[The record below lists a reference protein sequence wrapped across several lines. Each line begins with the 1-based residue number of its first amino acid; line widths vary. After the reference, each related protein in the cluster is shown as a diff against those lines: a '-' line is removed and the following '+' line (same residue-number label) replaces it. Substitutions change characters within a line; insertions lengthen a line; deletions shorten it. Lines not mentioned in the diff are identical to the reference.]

1 MRKIFYG
8 LAIFFGL
15 IIGGFFILDNFV
27 LHGGLTAISSAVIN
41 PGDFTAHELAIEK
54 MWGKDIFFWS
64 ITGPRHVSTTEKAIL
79 EGVTT
84 KDVSVCP
91 THRDFDNF
99 RCNYEMALLLEDK
112 SLCIETNSNLRIFDP
127 TICTTTIDA
136 ITSQDPSECEKIEKR
151 DRDPCYQD
159 LARILEDP
167 RICEQMSNSKHR
179 CYWNLAMSTGDEKL
193 CELSPFTQACTAIVN
208 RDDSICEEISERIEQ
223 SKCYYNIAIL
233 DRQPDLCDNIG
244 EEQASVYCRAAA
256 NYCLERDCT
265 FLAQRYT

>member
-1 MRKIFYG
+1 MKKLFYG

-15 IIGGFFILDNFV
+15 MIVGFFILDNFV
-27 LHGGLTAISSAVIN
+27 LHGALTVMIPAIIN
-41 PGDFTAHELAIEK
+41 PGDFTAQELAIEK

-64 ITGPRHVSTTEKAIL
+64 ITGPRQYPTEKAIL
-79 EGVTT
+79 DGVVTQ
-84 KDVSVCP
+84 DPSVCP

-99 RCNYEMALLLEDK
+99 RCNYEMALLLADK
-112 SLCIETNSNLRIFDP
+112 SLCIETDSNLRIFDP
-127 TICTTTIDA
+127 TICTVTIDA
-136 ITSQDPSECEKIEKR
+136 ITSQDPSECEKIEMG

-179 CYWNLAMSTGDEKL
+179 CYWNLAISLEQTDL
-193 CELSPFTQACTAIVN
+193 CEFAPFSQACVAITN
-208 RDDSICEEISERIEQ
+208 GDSSMCDDISEKIEK